1 MSLTTEFPFTLPK
14 GYVDINGMLH
24 RDGVMR
30 LATARDEIEPLRD
43 PRVKENEAFHT
54 LIVLARVVTR
64 LGTLDQVTPQTIE
77 DLFVS
82 DLAFLQDLYEAVNF
96 GVGPDEPGQTSAR
109 AEMVSGKA

>member
-14 GYVDINGMLH
+14 GYVDIRGTLH

-30 LATARDEIEPLRD
+30 LATARDEIEPMRD
-43 PRVKENEAFHT
+43 PRVRDNEAFHT
-54 LIVLARVVTR
+54 IIVLARVVTR

-96 GVGPDEPGQTSAR
+96 GAEPAASRPGAAS
-109 AEMVSGKA
+109 EVVSGKA